1 MRVWIKIKNKIVE
14 IQKDRYAKKKVN
26 EAIKIIN
33 AM

>member
-14 IQKDRYAKKKVN
+14 IQKDRYAKKKLN

-33 AM
+33 AI